1 MTDFTVL
8 SKNLR
13 AKGYQVSIFQT
24 AQQAALYLD
33 KEINHM
39 SVGFGGSMTLKSMG
53 LWDLLCLHNTVYSHL
68 DGYPFGPEAANAQI
82 YITSA
87 NGIAETGEIVNIDA
101 FGNRIS
107 GSLFGH
113 ERVYFVIGRNKIT
126 PTYEDAV
133 RRARNIAAPKNAQR
147 KKLNTPCALK
157 GDRCYNCNSPD
168 RICRAL
174 LVLWQAVQ
182 GMETEIVLVDE
193 DLGF

>member
-1 MTDFTVL
+1 MTDFTVI
-8 SKNLR
+8 SKNLE
-13 AKGYQVSIFQT
+13 AKGYHVSVFPT
-24 AQQAALYLD
+24 ARQAALYLD
-33 KEINHM
+33 REINHM
-39 SVGFGGSMTLKSMG
+39 SVGFGGSMTLKSIG
-53 LWDLLCLHNTVYSHL
+53 LWDLLHLHNTVYSHL

-101 FGNRIS
+101 FGNRVA

-126 PTYEDAV
+126 PTCEDAV
-133 RRARNIAAPKNAQR
+133 QRARNIAAPKNAQR
-147 KKLNTPCALK
+147 KKLSTPCALR

-168 RICRAL
+168 RICCAL
-174 LVLWQAVQ
+174 LILWQAVQ
-182 GMETEIVLVDE
+182 GMETEVVLVDE